1 MLSIILRTTLAFF
14 VLMILTRL
22 LGKKQMSQ
30 MTYFNYITGIT
41 IGSLTANIIS
51 TSSESI
57 TDEITG
63 LLWWVFLVLL
73 IAYITLKSSK
83 LRIIID
89 GQPTILIRKGKLLK
103 NTLKSTRLNLDD
115 LSMMLR
121 TKDIFSIADVDYAI
135 LEPNGQIT
143 VLKKQAQL
151 NVTRADIN
159 IPTVDPVYL
168 PSEIITDGKVVKR
181 NLEEFG
187 LTYDWLKSQ
196 LKTMGI
202 DNIEDV
208 FYAEILG
215 DGKLYV
221 DRD

>member
-1 MLSIILRTTLAFF
+1 
-14 VLMILTRL
+14 MILTRL

>member
-63 LLWWVFLVLL
+63 LLWWVFLFLL

>member
-1 MLSIILRTTLAFF
+1 
-14 VLMILTRL
+14 MILTRL

-57 TDEITG
+57 TDEITR

>member
-143 VLKKQAQL
+143 VLKKQAKL

>member
-121 TKDIFSIADVDYAI
+121 SKDIFSIADVDYAI

>member
-41 IGSLTANIIS
+41 IGSLTANIIC

>member
-57 TDEITG
+57 TDEITR